1 MIRINGWRVLREVF
15 WYPFTIIGREMTFL
29 RETSRRLDAEHRENL
44 DLFGRVEEAFARAP
58 QGRVAADPGLA
69 RLAGALARQIE
80 QEIGRHF
87 DFEERELFPRLD
99 AAGEGDIAG
108 LLAEEHAAIREVAA
122 ELLPRARSAAAGTL
136 DAAGWQALQRGVL
149 EFVERMVSHIQKETM
164 ALLPML
170 DDLLDEETDRE
181 LAFAYAAG

>member
-1 MIRINGWRVLREVF
+1 MRINGPPALREVF
-15 WYPFTIIGREMTFL
+15 WYPFTVIGRDMTFI
-29 RETSRRLDAEHRENL
+29 RETSRRLDDEHRQNL
-44 DLFGRVEEAFARAP
+44 DLLGRVEQAFARVP
-58 QGRVAADPGLA
+58 RGRAAGDPDLA
-69 RLAGALARQIE
+69 RLAGALARALE

-87 DFEERELFPRLD
+87 DFEERELFPRLG
-99 AAGEGDIAG
+99 AAGDGDIAL
-108 LLAEEHAAIREVAA
+108 LLADEHVAIREVAA

-136 DAAGWQALQRGVL
+136 DAAGWQALQRGAL
-149 EFVERMVSHIQKETM
+149 ELIERMVSHIQKETM

>member
-1 MIRINGWRVLREVF
+1 LIRINGWRVLREVF